1 MLQSDQNETGRV
13 CKGELKMV
21 IAGIVAGG
29 IGSRMG
35 GEKPKQFMELCGV
48 PILIRTVRSFLKC
61 KSVDHV
67 IVGITPSW
75 VGYMKD
81 LCKEYDCGSVY
92 ITPGG
97 EDRNGTVENIISF
110 ARNELGAADDT
121 IILTHDAVR
130 PFVSDRMIVE
140 SISALS
146 SCEIC
151 TAAVPA
157 TDTMI
162 ISHSGKTADEFPLRS
177 TMFNVQTPQSFRIG
191 SFMDIMS
198 SMSAEERAAA
208 TDVCR
213 LYRQKGYEVR
223 LVDGEVCN
231 IKLTYP
237 SDMIFAQGIVEKLEN
252 TVE

>member
-1 MLQSDQNETGRV
+1 
-13 CKGELKMV
+13 MV

-29 IGSRMG
+29 VGSRMG
-35 GEKPKQFMELCGV
+35 GKTPKQFMELSGV
-48 PILIRTVRSFLKC
+48 PVRIRTVKSFLRSG
-61 KSVDHV
+61 SVDHV

-75 VGYMKD
+75 CDYMKE
-81 LCKEYDCGSVY
+81 LCAKYDCRGVY
-92 ITPGG
+92 VTPGG
-97 EDRNGTVENIISF
+97 EDRNATVENIIGF
-110 ARNELGAADDT
+110 ARNVLSAPDDT

-130 PFVSDRMIVE
+130 PFVSERMIDD
-140 SISALS
+140 SIEALS

-162 ISHSGKTADEFPLRS
+162 VSADGNTADEFPLRS

-191 SFMDIMS
+191 SFTDIMS
-198 SMSAEERAAA
+198 RMTPEERAAA

-213 LYRQKGYEVR
+213 LYKSKGFEVR
-223 LVDGEVCN
+223 LVRGETYN

-237 SDMIFAQGIVEKLEN
+237 SDMIFAQALINAEN
-252 TVE
+252 DSL